1 MLKRGANV
9 SFRES
14 FPIFSSGSDQATHV
28 IVGKFG
34 GFPLVTCK
42 YGGFQNSG
50 TPKWMV
56 YMENPIEIMIW
67 GYHHLRKH
75 PYGAGVIW
83 MTPETSVMTLIWGQK
98 QPTNQPPRFLR
109 RIKKDVC
116 KLVCW
121 LWKSVPKHTVDGS
134 EIPRPTTGWM
144 YSTCGILYYMIGYT
158 TNPNWCL
165 PVWWSYFSNGL
176 VQPPTMW
183 SFPGSKKV
191 TTVEKPQVVAT
202 SRYLCHELGH

>member
-1 MLKRGANV
+1 MIETRPKWLQKEIKIINLRIPFGMLKRGANV

-28 IVGKFG
+28 IVGKFE

-75 PYGAGVIW
+75 PYGAGVI
-83 MTPETSVMTLIWGQK
+83 
-98 QPTNQPPRFLR
+98 
-109 RIKKDVC
+109 
-116 KLVCW
+116 
-121 LWKSVPKHTVDGS
+121 
-134 EIPRPTTGWM
+134 
-144 YSTCGILYYMIGYT
+144 
-158 TNPNWCL
+158 
-165 PVWWSYFSNGL
+165 
-176 VQPPTMW
+176 
-183 SFPGSKKV
+183 
-191 TTVEKPQVVAT
+191 
-202 SRYLCHELGH
+202 